1 MDLKAALQLPL
12 EQVSRHAAVCLPV
25 LAHAIFE
32 GPEPERSAAAELLL
46 RAPPLESF
54 YHRFH
59 FQVRSPLAP
68 LDRFDALLDSPDMSL
83 KVVAVA
89 LLSWLERPSNH
100 RHMDQRAILYQGL
113 LHERALL
120 RGASAALLYRSFDFK
135 RDAPATLPLL
145 GSERAE
151 VREAAL
157 MALPFEA
164 TGYLKPEEKAV
175 LSAAFQERLSDASK
189 PVQYAAAKKLTPFE
203 PYRPGTAGPEA
214 SRVWELTVDELLSS
228 PDEDARSDAAD
239 RLIVRWEP
247 AKAIGPL
254 ARAVNERLIREW
266 PRAQVT
272 EALARFVSQD
282 AELRQIFVELLRDS
296 SVWVALAAARSL
308 FGTPGQM
315 EIVTGWVLEVLRS
328 PESSA
333 ELRQGAVRLFENPYG
348 KQSFPAE
355 VLEVLFVA
363 LRDPSREVIQEAVT
377 GLLHYQGPEEGLDS
391 RLLASLESPE
401 LPELGRM
408 GAALVLGKRG
418 HRQAIPHLI
427 RVLERADDAFAERHL
442 KIGSGCFGGVHEPG
456 PEMKCTA
463 ADILGEFGPLAIE
476 AVPILLKNLGE
487 TSSYPLQLA
496 TSRALVDLGATEEM
510 LPILGRFKIRGE
522 AGSTTHIY
530 SLGNGSGR
538 VALPRLLEALEDSR
552 LLVRQRALESLL
564 QKHFDSDEERVD
576 ALITVLKNSAS
587 EVVQG
592 AAEALTRYEDQWHPP
607 RLVPRL
613 LEVWADPTLSEQT
626 RFALTIVLGS
636 RLERVAL
643 PQLIRL
649 LGHEGPHLP
658 WGDHASPPW
667 GANNEYV
674 WLKGPDIRCAAAAI
688 LGAFGPLAFEG
699 VPALIKT
706 LLSGQPPL
714 IHASVKALQQ
724 ILLKRD
730 LKLAVEPILERVE
743 TEEARQTLRSA
754 LEREPDRETH
764 WWVQEAL
771 GDPREPVRHKAIDFL
786 FRYESI
792 SETNLKLLM
801 KTLSD
806 ASSDLVQDAAI
817 LMTTRKIDPK
827 FFDTAGLVEILKAP
841 TTPEMGRF
849 GAALVLGSRGAPIVI
864 PSLVRLIEQD
874 EAHLLP
880 VTIRLPKAFQSRIVE
895 GPAIK
900 CLAVEVLSKFGRAAM
915 EHVPTLVAHLSSG
928 SLPVQVY
935 VIAALFRLGGS
946 DLLGPPL
953 DALLKATPDE
963 ALRASLKA
971 YVQDLLRPQ

>member
-1 MDLKAALQLPL
+1 MDLKAALRLPL
-12 EQVSRHAAVCLPV
+12 EQVSRQAAVCLPV

-32 GPEPERSAAAELLL
+32 GPEPERSAATELLL
-46 RAPPLESF
+46 RAPPLQTF

-59 FQVRSPLAP
+59 FHVRAPLAP
-68 LDRFDALLDSPDMSL
+68 LDRFDTLLDSPDMSL

-89 LLSWLERPSNH
+89 LLSWFERPSNH
-100 RHMDQRAILYQGL
+100 RRMDQRAILYQGL

-120 RGASAALLYRSFDFK
+120 RVASAALLYRIFDFK
-135 RDAPATLPLL
+135 LDAPATLPLL

-164 TGYLKPEEKAV
+164 NGSLKPEEKAV

-189 PVQYAAAKKLTPFE
+189 PVQYEAAKKLTPFQ
-203 PYRPGTAGPEA
+203 PYRSGEARPEA

-228 PDEDARSDAAD
+228 PDEDARSDAAN
-239 RLIVRWEP
+239 RLFVRWDP
-247 AKAIGPL
+247 VKAIGPL
-254 ARAVNERLIREW
+254 ARAVKERLIPDW

-272 EALARFVSQD
+272 EALARFVRQD
-282 AELRQIFVELLRDS
+282 AELRQIFVELLQDS
-296 SVWVALAAARSL
+296 SEWVALAAARAL
-308 FGTPGQM
+308 VGTAGQM
-315 EIVTGWVLEVLRS
+315 EIVTARVLEVLRN
-328 PESSA
+328 PESS
-333 ELRQGAVRLFENPYG
+333 EKLRQGAVHLFENPYG
-348 KQSFPAE
+348 NQSFPAE
-355 VLEVLFVA
+355 VLKVLFVA

-391 RLLASLESPE
+391 RLQASLESPE

-427 RVLERADDAFAERHL
+427 RVLERADDAFAERPL
-442 KIGSGCFGGVHEPG
+442 KIGSACMGGVHAPG
-456 PEMKCTA
+456 PQMKCTA
-463 ADILGEFGPLAIE
+463 ADILGGFGPLAIE

-487 TSSYPLQLA
+487 TSSYPLKLA
-496 TSRALVDLGATEEM
+496 TSRALADLGASEEM
-510 LPILGRFKIRGE
+510 YPVLSRITRPERE
-522 AGSTTHIY
+522 WGSTTHIY
-530 SLGNGSGR
+530 ELGAGSGQ
-538 VALPRLLEALEDSR
+538 VTLPRLLEALEDSR
-552 LLVRQRALESLL
+552 PLVRQRAIETLI
-564 QKHFDSDEERVD
+564 QKRFDSDEEYVD
-576 ALITVLKNSAS
+576 ALITGLKNSAS
-587 EVVQG
+587 EVVQR
-592 AAEALTRYEDQWHPP
+592 AAEALTRYEDQWHPR

-613 LEVWADPTLSEQT
+613 LEVWADPALSEQT
-626 RFALTIVLGS
+626 RFALAIVLGS

-649 LGHEGPHLP
+649 LGHEGPLLP
-658 WGDHASPPW
+658 WNDASPPW
-667 GANNEYV
+667 DANNENV
-674 WLKGPDIRCAAAAI
+674 WLKGPDIRCAAAGI
-688 LGAFGPLAFEG
+688 LGAFGPLAIEG
-699 VPALIKT
+699 VPALLRT
-706 LLSGQPPL
+706 LLSGPPPL
-714 IHASVKALQQ
+714 LQASVKALQQ
-724 ILLKRD
+724 ILHSRD

-743 TEEARQTLRSA
+743 TEEARQALTSV
-754 LEREPDRETH
+754 LERGPDHETR

-771 GDPREPVRHKAIDFL
+771 GDSREPVRHKAIDFL

-792 SETNLKLLM
+792 SETNLKALM

-806 ASSDLVQDAAI
+806 ASSDLVQRAAI
-817 LMTTRKIDPK
+817 LMATRKIDPK

-841 TTPEMGRF
+841 ATPEMGRF

-864 PSLVRLIEQD
+864 PSLARLIEQD
-874 EAHLLP
+874 EARLLP
-880 VTIRLPKAFQSRIVE
+880 LTIRLPKAFQSRIVE

-900 CLAVEVLSKFGRAAM
+900 CIAVEVLSKFGRAAM
-915 EHVPTLVAHLSSG
+915 EHVPALVANLLSG

-935 VIAALFRLGGS
+935 VIAALLRLGGS